1 VEPRTTASDRQRA
14 GGAGARRRAQ
24 GAGPAAPRDDA
35 TSWGAVLS
43 LVAAGVVAAAQVGKG
58 SAALPVLQ
66 DEFMLSAS
74 GAAWFLSVVSVLGA
88 VAGAVLGWLGQALGF
103 RRQVLLGLLAIA
115 LANVGGAAATSAGW
129 LLAARVG
136 EGLGFVLVVLAA
148 PGLLPEVAAPGH
160 RRLVVGAWGI
170 YMPLGAGLATL
181 LVPPAI
187 TLMSWRSTW
196 LLDAGVTVCVLL
208 AVVRWAPSTPARRP
222 QGTGGLVQALRS
234 PGVLCL
240 AVVFGLY
247 AGQYLALVGLLP
259 TMLVDGGL
267 SLGVAGL
274 VTGIVFLAN
283 VPANLL
289 GAVLL
294 HRGVSR
300 WWLIVVG
307 GGWIAV
313 TVWAVHAPD
322 LPLTVRIGAVVAYS
336 LVVGIVPAA
345 LFSGVVAMSTGT
357 ASAGAAVGLLIQGS
371 SVGQLLGPPLVVTVG
386 SAVSSWTGRP
396 ATLACLAVGVL
407 AGGLLY
413 RRLEKPLTASPEGG
427 RPEGSETLGR
437 DR

>member
-1 VEPRTTASDRQRA
+1 
-14 GGAGARRRAQ
+14 
-24 GAGPAAPRDDA
+24 
-35 TSWGAVLS
+35 
-43 LVAAGVVAAAQVGKG
+43 
-58 SAALPVLQ
+58 
-66 DEFMLSAS
+66 
-74 GAAWFLSVVSVLGA
+74 
-88 VAGAVLGWLGQALGF
+88 
-103 RRQVLLGLLAIA
+103 
-115 LANVGGAAATSAGW
+115 
-129 LLAARVG
+129 
-136 EGLGFVLVVLAA
+136 
-148 PGLLPEVAAPGH
+148 
-160 RRLVVGAWGI
+160 
-170 YMPLGAGLATL
+170 
-181 LVPPAI
+181 
-187 TLMSWRSTW
+187 
-196 LLDAGVTVCVLL
+196 
-208 AVVRWAPSTPARRP
+208 
-222 QGTGGLVQALRS
+222 VQALRS

-300 WWLIVVG
+300 WRLIVVG
-307 GGWIAV
+307 GAWIAV

-386 SAVSSWTGRP
+386 AAVSSWTGRP

-427 RPEGSETLGR
+427 RPEASETLGG